1 MFFFKNTTHT
11 LCLFNIAMGNGP
23 CIEVYLLKMVIFH
36 GYVNNQMVII
46 LRIYGGSRTIFIY
59 GRYIYIY
66 MCIYIYIMIQVDPE
80 TMMGFVDGGKF
91 CSRQDISAMVPSCS
105 ITVCNTS
112 PLISIKSLTTLGH
125 FCSKHWSTSTT

>member
-46 LRIYGGSRTIFIY
+46 FTDLRWIPN
-59 GRYIYIY
+59 YIYLWAIY
-66 MCIYIYIMIQVDPE
+66 IYIYIMIQVDPE